1 MERTLLFNLSNKT
14 EQVTLPRRLAFHN
27 TRTSCQKDGSPLG
40 WRYLASPTN
49 FTSSRPTT
57 LVASQRGSFLSL
69 FSDILKKTRE
79 RDCFAILGHRCHFSR
94 YAHTIPKASDY
105 PGMVR
110 QAVLPHDHLI
120 RDEKLIDDVITA
132 LDMWPSDTVLV
143 IGAGNGNIPIE
154 IAKCGNRVI
163 TVDSNEARIVNLK
176 NRLSDLHHLRVEVHL
191 LDVLRQAIPP
201 ANVVCAVDVPIGVSS
216 SRSCHTMTL
225 QMLCR
230 TPFRSCFASLQAE
243 KKRSRQGPTLGDKTF
258 E

>member
-143 IGAGNGNIPIE
+143 IGAGTCIVHE
-154 IAKCGNRVI
+154 AY
-163 TVDSNEARIVNLK
+163 SEARLTQAMETYQS
-176 NRLSDLHHLRVEVHL
+176 RL
-191 LDVLRQAIPP
+191 Q
-201 ANVVCAVDVPIGVSS
+201 NVVTALSQLIP
-216 SRSCHTMTL
+216 T
-225 QMLCR
+225 
-230 TPFRSCFASLQAE
+230 
-243 KKRSRQGPTLGDKTF
+243 KRGLSI
-258 E
+258 